1 VEDYYAILGLDR
13 GASRESIKVA
23 FRRRAREIHPD
34 FQLGSN
40 ENEKTR
46 LSRQMAE
53 LNEAYQVL
61 YDVERRRA
69 YDEQFRLQSVL
80 TSKQVTSTVGMS
92 RTGGPQVAQRIRSR
106 PEVDSSMVVE
116 FSELLRSKIRA
127 KCLGLSW
134 KDKEMEGFDWA
145 LEASTWSAH
154 SWIILRSFAS
164 VQAAS
169 AKSYLNYADVAMTR
183 HHSTLRKDHFLFLLA
198 FQQMREWDAISL
210 QCRNYITSE
219 TRGSS
224 NAGAGILL
232 LDVQHGRALRF
243 EKETNGKLH
252 ELIDWVATH
261 I

>member
-1 VEDYYAILGLDR
+1 MCRISSLVWPDCSEGLTVSRVEDYYAILGLDR

-40 ENEKTR
+40 QNEKER

-80 TSKQVTSTVGMS
+80 TSKSVTSTVGTS
-92 RTGGPQVAQRIRSR
+92 RTGGPQAAPRVRSR

-134 KDKEMEGFDWA
+134 KDKEMEG
-145 LEASTWSAH
+145 
-154 SWIILRSFAS
+154 
-164 VQAAS
+164 
-169 AKSYLNYADVAMTR
+169 
-183 HHSTLRKDHFLFLLA
+183 
-198 FQQMREWDAISL
+198 
-210 QCRNYITSE
+210 
-219 TRGSS
+219 
-224 NAGAGILL
+224 
-232 LDVQHGRALRF
+232 
-243 EKETNGKLH
+243 
-252 ELIDWVATH
+252 
-261 I
+261 